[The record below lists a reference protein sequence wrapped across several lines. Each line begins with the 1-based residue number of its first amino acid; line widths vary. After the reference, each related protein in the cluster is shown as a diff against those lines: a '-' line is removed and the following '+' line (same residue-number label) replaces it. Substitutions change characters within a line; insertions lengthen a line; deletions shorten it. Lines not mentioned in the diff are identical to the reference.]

1 MEEKAEKEG
10 DGKWEQEDL
19 IEYPTHL
26 ADYLVHSSNNSSS
39 FPFSLRSKE
48 AVA

>member
-10 DGKWEQEDL
+10 DGEWEQEDL
-19 IEYPTHL
+19 IEYPAHL

-39 FPFSLRSKE
+39 FPFSLGSMK
-48 AVA
+48 AAA